1 MERKYLIN
9 EEQLRLLNH
18 YSRMFESNSDDIKS
32 LCNGEKDDIVY
43 GFELGQMYRHLRE
56 CFIEMT
62 EICDE
67 IKEQEV

>member
-1 MERKYLIN
+1 MGRKFLIN

-18 YSRMFESNSDDIKS
+18 YSRMFESNADLVKDLSS
-32 LCNGEKDDIVY
+32 GEKDDIVY

-67 IKEQEV
+67 IKEQEI